1 MRHRKVV
8 LAMVLVAVLAAVVGV
23 ANVGGAGAEP
33 DGIGRW
39 GRSGSGSNSAA
50 AGSAEPSAA
59 EVQAAAARSL
69 TFIQEETQNFAF
81 VDVGPRDESVGDSF
95 IFRDRLLNPRTHAH
109 VGSLSVQCTLAFFS
123 TECTGTAIVFDRGK
137 ITLAGNVPGSGNRFA
152 VAITGGTGE
161 FHAARGQV
169 LVTDTANQR
178 DPIVFQLV

>member
-1 MRHRKVV
+1 MRNRKVV
-8 LAMVLVAVLAAVVGV
+8 LATVLVAVLALVVGV

-33 DGIGRW
+33 EGIGRW
-39 GRSGSGSNSAA
+39 GRSGHGSSSAA
-50 AGSAEPSAA
+50 ARTAEPSAA

-69 TFIQEETQNFAF
+69 TFTEEETEHFAF

-95 IFRDRLLNPRTHAH
+95 IFRNRLLNPRTNAH

-161 FHAARGQV
+161 FRAARGQV
-169 LVTDTANQR
+169 LVTDTANRR

>member
-1 MRHRKVV
+1 
-8 LAMVLVAVLAAVVGV
+8 MVLVAVLAAVVGV

-39 GRSGSGSNSAA
+39 GRSGDGSSSAA
-50 AGSAEPSAA
+50 AASPEPSAA

-69 TFIQEETQNFAF
+69 TFLQEETQNSAF

-95 IFRDRLLNPRTHAH
+95 IFRDRLLNPRTNAH

-137 ITLAGNVPGSGNRFA
+137 ITLAGNVPGSGSRFA
-152 VAITGGTGE
+152 VAITGGTRE
-161 FHAARGQV
+161 FRAARGQV

-178 DPIVFQLV
+178 DSIVFQLV